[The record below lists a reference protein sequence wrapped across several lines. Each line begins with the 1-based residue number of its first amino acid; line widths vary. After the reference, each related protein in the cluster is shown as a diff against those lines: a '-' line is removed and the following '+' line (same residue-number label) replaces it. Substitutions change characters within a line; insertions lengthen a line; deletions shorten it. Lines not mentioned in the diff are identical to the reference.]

1 MPNTLNCP
9 SAVVSASTLCSPTA
23 DRSLP
28 ILDVSGSG
36 TAASGMDMNAYS
48 APHHAARYPT
58 SAGPRR
64 LLKLECDGG
73 VTTASKPYTRGGYA
87 SAHLEA
93 SAMTTHATPAIVP
106 ANRAKSR
113 VSRSGIRVTMGAARA
128 GCPAVSP
135 NLAPSASSSDPSS
148 SSSLGSLRSDSPAS
162 EDDSPRSSGSSR
174 SSSTASA
181 SAELRCRQGGHR
193 NPALTPAVAFAPP
206 LLGVSLS
213 SDSVPSPPVAG
224 RSSRRSV
231 VPPPPPLGR
240 SAPAAQR
247 HQNRPATLSAWAYS
261 KKLTHPDEL
270 EPPST

>member
-1 MPNTLNCP
+1 
-9 SAVVSASTLCSPTA
+9 
-23 DRSLP
+23 
-28 ILDVSGSG
+28 
-36 TAASGMDMNAYS
+36 MNAYS

-87 SAHLEA
+87 SAHLDA

-113 VSRSGIRVTMGAARA
+113 VSRSGIRVMTGAARA
-128 GCPAVSP
+128 GPAVSRASRVRSP
-135 NLAPSASSSDPSS
+135 NLAPSTSSSDPPPS
-148 SSSLGSLRSDSPAS
+148 SSSLRSDRSDSPS

-174 SSSTASA
+174 SSSAASA

-193 NPALTPAVAFAPP
+193 NPAPSFAPP

-213 SDSVPSPPVAG
+213 SDPVPSPP
-224 RSSRRSV
+224 SRPPSARAF

-240 SAPAAQR
+240 SAPVAQR
-247 HQNRPATLSAWAYS
+247 HQNRPATLSACAYS